1 MPSQTQTLGSAGTIS
16 STSTLSGADAI
27 LKEYYPSAIVEQLNY
42 KTFMLDQIDRDAEHI
57 DFTGRRAIIPLH
69 RARNRGRSS
78 FSDGGILPGAG
89 KQDWT
94 DAVVPIRYHA
104 AAIELSDQAIQ
115 QTKSNEGA
123 FVSLLEAETKGVAKD
138 LKKDI
143 NRQVFGLGDGTLALV
158 SAYSSGTVTCKTS
171 NDAVGVQY
179 IQVGDCVDIV
189 SSDGAT
195 VRTANAYVT
204 ARTPAAA
211 TATFTLATTLGGST
225 APTIT
230 GSVTSGDKIVL
241 SNGFGSNTFGLEMD
255 GLRNI
260 AGSTSGYL
268 HNINR
273 GSAVNAFF
281 RPTVNAV
288 NGSATEASMMQLADQ
303 VAQTGQGEVDTFLT
317 TRGIRRGMMS
327 FFNST
332 KRFNDA
338 KSVELHGGYTAIMVN
353 EIPVVIDDDCPK
365 GWLFAFNKKA
375 FKWFELAKPG
385 FLEQDGGIFHL
396 KDGLSSTATS
406 AYGSK
411 AAVWQAFFR
420 WYAAFGCVQPNL
432 TGALTGL
439 TGDDDPA

>member
-1 MPSQTQTLGSAGTIS
+1 MATQNLGTAGTIS

-69 RARNRGRSS
+69 RARNRGRNS
-78 FSDGGILPGAG
+78 FADGGILPQAG

-94 DAVVPIRYHA
+94 DAVVPIKYHA

-138 LKKDI
+138 LRKDI
-143 NRQVFGLGDGTLALV
+143 NRQVFGLGDGTLATV
-158 SAYSSGTVTCKTS
+158 SAYSAPTLTCKTS

-179 IQVGDCVDIV
+179 LQVGDCVDVV

-195 VRTANAYVT
+195 VRVTGAFVT

-211 TATFTLATTLGGST
+211 TATVTLATTQGGST
-225 APTIT
+225 NVTVT
-230 GSVTSGDKIVL
+230 GSIVSGDKVVL
-241 SNGFGSNTFGLEMD
+241 ATGFGQNSYGLEMD

-268 HNINR
+268 HSINR
-273 GSAVNAFF
+273 GSAANAFF
-281 RPTVNAV
+281 RPSVNAI
-288 NGSATEASMMQLADQ
+288 NGSVTETAMMQLADT

-317 TRGIRRGMMS
+317 TRGIRRAMIG

-332 KRFNDA
+332 KRFNDSKA
-338 KSVELHGGYTAIMVN
+338 VELHGGYTAIMVN

-385 FLEQDGGIFHL
+385 FLEQDGGIFTL
-396 KDGLSSTATS
+396 KDGLTSTNS

-411 AAVWQAFFR
+411 AAIWQAYFR